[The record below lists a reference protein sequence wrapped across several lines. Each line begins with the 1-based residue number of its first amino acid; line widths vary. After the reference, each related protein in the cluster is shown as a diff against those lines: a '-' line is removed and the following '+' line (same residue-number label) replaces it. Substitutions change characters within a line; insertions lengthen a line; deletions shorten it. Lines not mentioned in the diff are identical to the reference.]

1 MVAPALKISEK
12 LQHRYESFKPLAL
25 AKSIVDPLFKFSN
38 NKGEVKKWFRNWT
51 DDPLYT
57 GADLSVHNLMLQE
70 KYREITP

>member
-1 MVAPALKISEK
+1 MVAPALKMSEK

-38 NKGEVKKWFRNWT
+38 NKDEVKKWFRNWT

-57 GADLSVHNLMLQE
+57 GADLPVHNLMLQE